1 MVSLIRYGT
10 LSALCLLISSL
21 SAKAGMFPL
30 MAVAHAAAHPSGPS
44 ADLYPAE
51 ASHDV
56 TPHGIPQGS
65 YILAVDAIAW
75 SPGPTDQP
83 LAGEASPAPVWLGSL
98 SHKRATQF
106 DLRS

>member
-1 MVSLIRYGT
+1 MASLIRYGT

-30 MAVAHAAAHPSGPS
+30 MAVAHATAHPSGPS
-44 ADLYPAE
+44 ADLIPAE
-51 ASHDV
+51 AHQQV
-56 TPHGIPQGS
+56 PPHGISHGGFV
-65 YILAVDAIAW
+65 LASTPIAW
-75 SPGPTDQP
+75 S
-83 LAGEASPAPVWLGSL
+83 AGTTNEPSAGTASPVPVWLFSL